1 MSLALTVERLAAGWG
16 DTKVLHEV
24 SFTIPAGGSL
34 ALLGRN
40 GVGKSTLLH
49 AIMGS
54 CRWLGGQ
61 IRLDG
66 KTITN
71 IPTQRRARRGLGF
84 VPQEREI
91 FRSLTVEE
99 NLAVA
104 SRPGDWSVERVFA
117 LFPSLAERRRNWG
130 NRLSGGEQQM
140 LAIAR
145 ALSGAPKVLLLDEPM
160 EGLAPIVVDALYE
173 ALVRIREQEKPTI
186 VLVEQK
192 ADLALA
198 FAEEAIVLDRGVI
211 IHRGQASAL
220 LHDEHAKAQLLG
232 VAGAASDTPGDR

>member
-104 SRPGDWSVERVFA
+104 SRPGGWSVERIFA

-145 ALSGAPKVLLLDEPM
+145 ALAGAPKVLLLDEPM

-211 IHRGQASAL
+211 IYRGQAAAL
-220 LHDEHAKAQLLG
+220 LNDEHAKAQLLG
-232 VAGAASDTPGDR
+232 VAGAASDTRRDR

>member
-1 MSLALTVERLAAGWG
+1 MSLALTVERLGAGWG

-54 CRWLGGQ
+54 CRYLGGD
-61 IRLDG
+61 IRLG
-66 KTITN
+66 GETITLL
-71 IPTQRRARRGLGF
+71 PTQRRARRGLGF

-91 FRSLTVEE
+91 FQSLTVEE

-104 SRPGDWSVERVFA
+104 RHPEGWSAERVFA
-117 LFPSLAERRRNWG
+117 LFPSLAARRRNWG

-160 EGLAPIVVDALYE
+160 EGLAPIVVDALCD
-173 ALVRIREQEKPTI
+173 ALARIRAQEKLTI
-186 VLVEQK
+186 VMVEQK
-192 ADLALA
+192 ADLALG
-198 FAEEAIVLDRGVI
+198 FAEEAVVLDRGEVI
-211 IHRGQASAL
+211 YQGQASTL
-220 LHDEHAKAQLLG
+220 LRDEHAKAQLLG
-232 VAGAASDTPGDR
+232 VARAASLGIRRN

>member
-104 SRPGDWSVERVFA
+104 SRPGGWSVERVFA

-145 ALSGAPKVLLLDEPM
+145 ALAGAPKVLLLDEPM

-186 VLVEQK
+186 VLVEQ
-192 ADLALA
+192 
-198 FAEEAIVLDRGVI
+198 
-211 IHRGQASAL
+211 RGQAAAL
-220 LHDEHAKAQLLG
+220 LNDEPRRSLLG
-232 VAGAASDTPGDR
+232 VAGAASDPRRDR

>member
-1 MSLALTVERLAAGWG
+1 MSLALAVERLVAGWG
-16 DTKVLHEV
+16 DTKVLHGV

-54 CRWLGGQ
+54 CRWLGGE

-66 KTITN
+66 VAITTL
-71 IPTQRRARRGLGF
+71 PTQWRARNGLGF

-104 SRPGDWSVERVFA
+104 SRSGGWSAERVYA

-145 ALSGAPKVLLLDEPM
+145 ALSSAPKVLLLDEPM
-160 EGLAPIVVDALYE
+160 EGLAPIVVDALYD
-173 ALVRIREQEKPTI
+173 ALVSIRNQEKPTI
-186 VLVEQK
+186 ILVEQK
-192 ADLALA
+192 ADLALG
-198 FAEEAIVLDRGVI
+198 FADEVIVLDRGAI
-211 IHRGQASAL
+211 IHQGQASQL
-220 LHDEHAKAQLLG
+220 LHDEHAKARLLG
-232 VAGAASDTPGDR
+232 VAGATSETRGDR